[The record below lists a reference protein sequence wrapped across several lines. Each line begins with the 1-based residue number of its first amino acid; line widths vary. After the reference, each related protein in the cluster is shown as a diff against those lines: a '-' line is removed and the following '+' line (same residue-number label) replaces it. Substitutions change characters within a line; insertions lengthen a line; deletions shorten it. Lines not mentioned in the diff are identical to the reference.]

1 MKIYKSITLL
11 ALMLVCF
18 SITNVKAMQ
27 NPNEKN
33 LIESQKNNENKE
45 VKEIKGSQ
53 KAITIDK
60 TGNIIIDV
68 KSVQSPITIG
78 LIEQKI
84 NQEQANLLETES
96 NKIKITP
103 KFPQD
108 CNTFFLLWSTEKL
121 ANTQPVLLDSNKTDT
136 ITIPNQNTKNL
147 EEK

>member
-18 SITNVKAMQ
+18 STINVKAMQ

-33 LIESQKNNENKE
+33 LIEPQQTKQTKQTKE
-45 VKEIKGSQ
+45 SK
-53 KAITIDK
+53 KAVTIDK
-60 TGNIIIDV
+60 IGNIIIDV
-68 KSVQSPITIG
+68 KSLQSPITIG

-84 NQEQANLLETES
+84 NQDQASLLETEN

-108 CNTFFLLWSTEKL
+108 CNTFFLLWSTEGL
-121 ANTQPVLLDSNKTDT
+121 ANTQTVLLDSNKTDT
-136 ITIPNQNTKNL
+136 TTVLNQNIKNL